1 MYIGSSDTILNSSFI
16 QQIIKSYRLQLVK
29 YHNTEKCT
37 VKFTLTRNPWDQDC
51 HGLSELSDKTI
62 KVYSNKLLNAALGRK
77 LIQVDN
83 KCPLRH
89 I

>member
-1 MYIGSSDTILNSSFI
+1 MYSKIYI
-16 QQIIKSYRLQLVK
+16 
-29 YHNTEKCT
+29 
-37 VKFTLTRNPWDQDC
+37 NPWDQDC

-62 KVYSNKLLNAALGRK
+62 KVYSNKLLNAALGQK